1 MSAVAS
7 TIDGRRAPAIPTL
20 IGLGFA
26 CAAATITVALPL
38 LTYTTSLALFG
49 IAHVLSELHYID
61 RRFTGRLDTGM
72 AWRIGAPI
80 ALAVAAVAAGS
91 VGLLP
96 PRVTVTIE
104 LAAAVMLVAG
114 ALALMRRRRVFGA
127 GVGLLLA
134 AGAIAAPFQLL
145 LALAIL
151 HNLTPLG
158 FFAEALPGAVR
169 RRALTL
175 AAIPLIGL
183 PLLIAT
189 GLPFELLARLGLAL
203 PEAHFLASG
212 PLTLNLGVYVP
223 AALVSTGW
231 ALHAFSAAV
240 FAQIM
245 HYTAVIGLLPRLLDT
260 TAPSR
265 PVAPWPQGRW
275 LVAGIAAMAGAFAL
289 AFVVDFRLARQLYA
303 MAALAHGWIE
313 IPILL
318 IALGGGFAAAQ
329 PAKA

>member
-7 TIDGRRAPAIPTL
+7 TIDSWRPPAIPTL

-26 CAAATITVALPL
+26 GAAAVMTVALPL

-61 RRFTGRLDTGM
+61 RRFAGRLDAGV
-72 AWRIGAPI
+72 AWGIGAPI
-80 ALAVAAVAAGS
+80 ALAVAAVAAGYI
-91 VGLLP
+91 GLLP
-96 PRVTVTIE
+96 PRLTVTIE

-114 ALALMRRRRVFGA
+114 ALALMRRRRVIGA
-127 GVGLLLA
+127 GAGLLLA

-158 FFAEALPGAVR
+158 FFAEALPGTVR

-189 GLPFELLARLGLAL
+189 GLPFELLARLGLTL
-203 PEAHFLASG
+203 PEARFLASG

-223 AALVSTGW
+223 AGLVSTDW

-245 HYTAVIGLLPRLLDT
+245 HYAAVIGLLPRLLDT
-260 TAPSR
+260 TSTR
-265 PVAPWPQGRW
+265 PVAPWPRGRW

-289 AFVVDFRLARQLYA
+289 AFVVDFRLARQIYG

-318 IALGGGFAAAQ
+318 IAWGGGFTAAQ
-329 PAKA
+329 PVKA

>member
-7 TIDGRRAPAIPTL
+7 IIDSRRAPAIPAL

-26 CAAATITVALPL
+26 GAAAVVTVALPL
-38 LTYTTSLALFG
+38 LTYTTSLAVFG

-61 RRFTGRLDTGM
+61 RRFAGRLDAGV
-72 AWRIGAPI
+72 ARRIGAPI

-104 LAAAVMLVAG
+104 LAAAVMLVAS
-114 ALALMRRRRVFGA
+114 ALALMRRRRLFGA
-127 GVGLLLA
+127 GIGLLLA

-158 FFAEALPGAVR
+158 FFAEALPGTMR
-169 RRALTL
+169 RHALTL

-203 PEAHFLASG
+203 PEARFLASG

-223 AALVSTGW
+223 AGLVSTDW

-245 HYTAVIGLLPRLLDT
+245 HYTAVIGLLPRLLD
-260 TAPSR
+260 AR
-265 PVAPWPQGRW
+265 PTRGVAPWPQGRW
-275 LVAGIAAMAGAFAL
+275 LVIGIVAMAGAFAL

-318 IALGGGFAAAQ
+318 IAWGGGFAVAQ
-329 PAKA
+329 PVKA